1 MNTLGEIGM
10 SNNSLSYCPGWKR
23 GSLFLVAGVMAS
35 ILLLFAERGVCD
47 DGLGYTDT
55 PRLPNSPWRVH
66 DRQRPQPPM
75 VEPGANVGRATA
87 SAAKRCRHAL

>member
-1 MNTLGEIGM
+1 M
-10 SNNSLSYCPGWKR
+10 SNNNLSYCPGWKR
-23 GSLFLVAGVMAS
+23 GSLFGVAGIMAS

-66 DRQRPQPPM
+66 DRQRPSRRWSS
-75 VEPGANVGRATA
+75 RAPTWA
-87 SAAKRCRHAL
+87 GNR